1 MVLCTLTVATNAMA
15 TDREKSICG
24 FIKEPFVFWMWSS
37 LTPKPS
43 NNRVAGI
50 KNVEPIEFK
59 TTDNRTLAGYKYYAH
74 DDTGN
79 RVSPKGYV
87 LMALG
92 NAMLA
97 DQIIGYLGG
106 IAASGYDVYI
116 YDYRGYGSSEG
127 KRRIHAIL
135 EDYLEIATE
144 LNPSYS
150 KRVFYGISL
159 GAVVISNILG
169 AGIDYDAAILDS
181 GPSRLSPYGCPK
193 SVDPIAIL
201 PEDASKILVITGDRD
216 TVLGEGMTG
225 ELRRLAER
233 RGAKIIK
240 DTRFAHPFM
249 DSPAIQAIRMNMVK
263 EFIIATTA
271 K

>member
-1 MVLCTLTVATNAMA
+1 
-15 TDREKSICG
+15 
-24 FIKEPFVFWMWSS
+24 
-37 LTPKPS
+37 
-43 NNRVAGI
+43 
-50 KNVEPIEFK
+50 
-59 TTDNRTLAGYKYYAH
+59 
-74 DDTGN
+74 
-79 RVSPKGYV
+79 
-87 LMALG
+87 MALG

-116 YDYRGYGSSEG
+116 YDYRGYGRSEG